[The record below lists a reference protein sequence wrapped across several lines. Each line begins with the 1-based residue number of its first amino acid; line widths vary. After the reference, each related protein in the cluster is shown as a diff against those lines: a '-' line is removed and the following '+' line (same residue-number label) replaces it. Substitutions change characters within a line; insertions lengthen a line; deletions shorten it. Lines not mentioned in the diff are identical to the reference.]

1 MHNNTSIS
9 AFLKDSSIENEFNS
23 NMVSSIYT
31 LKENLITFDTLIN
44 APDYEPDNEPISIF
58 RNMGDSILEEEEE
71 ETKQHD
77 FKDTLRNV
85 IRKYIAK
92 NHPENGQ
99 PEPIQV
105 ENEQNNVNKIPDI
118 GKPGNSQ
125 NLLRNC
131 VT

>member
-1 MHNNTSIS
+1 
-9 AFLKDSSIENEFNS
+9 
-23 NMVSSIYT
+23 MVSSIYT

-44 APDYEPDNEPISIF
+44 APEYEPDNEPISIF

-71 ETKQHD
+71 ESTQHT

-85 IRKYIAK
+85 ISKYMVK
-92 NHPENGQ
+92 DPSENGQ

-105 ENEQNNVNKIPDI
+105 ENDENNINKIPDI
-118 GKPGNSQ
+118 GKSSNSQ